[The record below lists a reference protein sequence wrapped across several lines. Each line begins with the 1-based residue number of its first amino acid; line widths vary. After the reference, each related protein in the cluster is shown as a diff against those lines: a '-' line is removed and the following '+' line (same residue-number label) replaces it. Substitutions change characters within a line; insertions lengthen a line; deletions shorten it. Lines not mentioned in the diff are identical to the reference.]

1 MTSFNG
7 HGHARRAPTANH
19 HPMFA
24 PHYFAKGGEA
34 ACMSELL
41 LRGYN
46 VAVPAVDSGDDIY
59 VVGDAEANLI
69 RVQVKSGNCKK
80 KPYGFCGQ
88 VRVRFD
94 QLFEVKKTPLI
105 YIFALRWDERWYYI
119 IADREDLLTEH
130 ELHNAG
136 AVKNDYI
143 WFRFKFFDSQPSPH
157 HQPSPHPSPLPEY
170 R

>member
-1 MTSFNG
+1 
-7 HGHARRAPTANH
+7 
-19 HPMFA
+19 
-24 PHYFAKGGEA
+24 
-34 ACMSELL
+34 MSELL

-46 VAVPAVDSGDDIY
+46 VAVPSVDSGDDMY
-59 VVGDAEANLI
+59 VTDSDANLM
-69 RVQVKSGNCKK
+69 RVQVKSANCKK

-105 YIFALRWDERWYYI
+105 YIFALRWSERWYYI
-119 IADREDLLTEH
+119 TIHREDLLAEH

-143 WFRFKFFDSQPSPH
+143 WFRFKFYDLQPEDLP
-157 HQPSPHPSPLPEY
+157 PEDPHPNPLPEY
-170 R
+170 REREFVTCSDRDFTRFLGWEKIFPMES